1 MENVNIKLELT
12 IAQINYI
19 LAALGA
25 RPFAEVK
32 DLIEDIKKQGDAQLS
47 DYGTRTTKPLAEAA

>member
-1 MENVNIKLELT
+1 MENVNIKLELN
-12 IAQINYI
+12 IAQVNYV

-47 DYGTRTTKPLAEAA
+47 AEPLAEAA

>member
-1 MENVNIKLELT
+1 MENVNIKIELN
-12 IAQINYI
+12 IAQVNYV

-32 DLIEDIKKQGDAQLS
+32 DLIENIKKQGDAQV
-47 DYGTRTTKPLAEAA
+47 PAAPAEAA